1 MSWRPA
7 ERRGHGIVD
16 VEGIEGMGQEP
27 FRRGLFALAEE
38 TDGVEEGV
46 QAWRELLQSDG
57 ERGSEK
63 IRRGFLC
70 LAE

>member
-1 MSWRPA
+1 
-7 ERRGHGIVD
+7 
-16 VEGIEGMGQEP
+16 MGQEP
-27 FRRGLFALAEE
+27 FREGLFALAEE

-70 LAE
+70 LAG